1 MLALSY
7 PHFWGVDGG
16 ASILTVNAVL
26 GDEPT
31 GAGFPKP
38 PLAPGL
44 LLAPFILLGG
54 PDIGYKVWSALFAV
68 FPLVPIYLLTRQII
82 SHRWMPLLAIIFAAV
97 DWMWGEMFVTGA
109 HPLPAFALLG
119 MAFWAMGEIAKP
131 FLPSWRGWKKF
142 NISNEPRTIPL
153 HLILHK
159 RIKRLNLRNSIILAV
174 SIGLIPW
181 INQTTAG
188 ITIIVLPVYF
198 LALLAFSNSRRDL
211 LWRTLPLCFVGGIM
225 GAAAL
230 PWYMQTLP
238 GSEILTYQGPTLYW
252 AWGTNTFQS
261 FIIALPI
268 GVFALWKGPAPHIRA
283 LGAVLIVLGVM
294 VNFLSFDEVLINP
307 LYRARY
313 FMTMLVYPLI
323 FWIAGTYC
331 LPRVNCRL
339 ATVFAIIAFI
349 YMGSVFVYS
358 VRLQNEYSLMVSQ
371 DTAEALEL
379 INGKATATNSF
390 TLSLWVAG
398 LKKVKSPFL
407 TTAPPPPAYQ
417 ESDPHLRCVF
427 GWVSMDDGCNGP
439 DSAQVLG
446 IRYLLVEERFPYYNQ
461 HAPGNYLAP
470 PDQWRR
476 TAEAPW
482 LDLVYSKGTTRLWQ
496 IKDGSESRYVE
507 KAQSR

>member
-1 MLALSY
+1 LTKSLLLVLGLALIVRLLLALSY

-16 ASILTVNAVL
+16 ASILTVNVVL

-82 SHRWMPLLAIIFAAV
+82 SHRWIPLLAVTFAAV

-119 MAFWAMGEIAKP
+119 MAFWAMWELSKQFNP
-131 FLPSWRGWKKF
+131 WKA
-142 NISNEPRTIPL
+142 
-153 HLILHK
+153 
-159 RIKRLNLRNSIILAV
+159 IILAV

-181 INQTTAG
+181 INQTAAG
-188 ITIIVLPVYF
+188 IALIVLPVYF
-198 LALLAFSNSRRDL
+198 LTLLAFSDSRRDL
-211 LWRTLPLCFVGGIM
+211 LWRIFPLCFVGGIM

-268 GVFALWKGPAPHIRA
+268 GVFALWKGPSPHIRA
-283 LGAVLIVLGVM
+283 LGAVLLVLGFM
-294 VNFLSFDEVLINP
+294 VNWMSFDEVLINP

-323 FWIAGTYC
+323 FWIAATYW
-331 LPRVNCRL
+331 LPRLNYKV
-339 ATVFAIIAFI
+339 AIGFAIVAFI

-379 INGKATATNSF
+379 IDGKATATNSF

-439 DSAQVLG
+439 NSAQVLG

-470 PDQWRR
+470 PDQWQR

-496 IKDGSESRYVE
+496 IKDDSRSLYVE
-507 KAQSR
+507 RAQSR